1 MFHSS
6 ESVDRHRRIHF
17 TLCRSRGGQLG
28 GNPRHIAAVPCAAQV
43 PSPHAAMGGGHRCSD
58 IILTIAQR
66 LPCTLH
72 LESARAIA
80 KRMLDERVHPVHL
93 EFPGLGLD
101 DLKTVV
107 ESWWCALFRVFPFS
121 SLPSRVTQWCFFGRM
136 PSSAGDVPI
145 TRTSTLPSDDLIEK
159 SVSCLRHKRPTHGSG
174 CCRARAF
181 FFFCTDDSGKAT
193 LSIFFAKDSSR
204 CVTQVPSLYVSIQSH
219 NGVFVGGR
227 PVVGSSRC
235 GIEPLFLKRR
245 HGDSQR
251 VIMTRGLFYSTR
263 CLIFR

>member
-1 MFHSS
+1 MC
-6 ESVDRHRRIHF
+6 V
-17 TLCRSRGGQLG
+17 
-28 GNPRHIAAVPCAAQV
+28 VPCFSVFEFAV
-43 PSPHAAMGGGHRCSD
+43 SGHAVG
-58 IILTIAQR
+58 
-66 LPCTLH
+66 
-72 LESARAIA
+72 
-80 KRMLDERVHPVHL
+80 
-93 EFPGLGLD
+93 
-101 DLKTVV
+101 
-107 ESWWCALFRVFPFS
+107 
-121 SLPSRVTQWCFFGRM
+121 FFGRM

-181 FFFCTDDSGKAT
+181 FFCTDDSGKAT

-219 NGVFVGGR
+219 NGVSAGGR